1 MVDSSVRFGITAVRL
16 LAFIA
21 AFLTLGDG
29 AKGDEKPDVS
39 IVSAGAPGNVFGDAV
54 SAFPLRVEAL
64 NGIKGRLT
72 WRLAAGTATIKAGE
86 AAIEAGPNAPG
97 EITIKI
103 AVPPVKDGV
112 VLAAKLSISVFEAGK
127 AKPTATHERDI
138 WIFPQ
143 SPFADRTEWLK
154 KLKITLYDPKGPT
167 AKLFAAE
174 KIPFEEARDADAV
187 EALKEG
193 VLIVGEGLALDD
205 EKGLVAAMKKAAAAG
220 ATVLCLAPLSGEIAI
235 PGVGPADG
243 LEELTFRKGIVR
255 KLDKRLD
262 ADGWLPDGKAIASTL
277 TLKKGDDSAVGE
289 IKLGSG
295 GWPWAETQSVSGKG
309 RWAFCGLAI
318 VAKWEA
324 GPTPRFL
331 FARMLEHLTESK
343 IEPQKE
349 TDR

>member
-1 MVDSSVRFGITAVRL
+1 M
-16 LAFIA
+16 
-21 AFLTLGDG
+21 LGVG
-29 AKGDEKPDVS
+29 AKGDEKPDVT
-39 IVSAGAPGNVFGDAV
+39 IVSAGAPGNVFGDAA

-64 NGIKGRLT
+64 NGIKGRLI

-103 AVPPVKDGV
+103 AIPPIKDGA
-112 VLAAKLSISVFEAGK
+112 VLAAKLTISVFEAGK
-127 AKPTATHERDI
+127 AKPTATHEREV

-143 SPFADRTEWLK
+143 STFADRTEWLK
-154 KLKITLYDPKGPT
+154 KLKIALYDPKGPT

-174 KIPFEEARDADAV
+174 KIPFEEIRDADAV
-187 EALKEG
+187 EALKDG

-205 EKGLVAAMKKAAAAG
+205 EKGLVAAIKKAAASG
-220 ATVLCLAPLSGEIAI
+220 TTVLCLAPISGELAI
-235 PGVGPADG
+235 PGIGSADG

-262 ADGWLPDGKAIASTL
+262 PDGWLPDGKAIASTL
-277 TLKKGDDSAVGE
+277 SLRKGDDSAVGE
-289 IKLGSG
+289 IKLGPG
-295 GWPWAETQSVSGKG
+295 GWPWAEAQSASGKG

-331 FARMLEHLTESK
+331 FVKMLEYLTETK
-343 IEPQKE
+343 IQPQKE
-349 TDR
+349 TER